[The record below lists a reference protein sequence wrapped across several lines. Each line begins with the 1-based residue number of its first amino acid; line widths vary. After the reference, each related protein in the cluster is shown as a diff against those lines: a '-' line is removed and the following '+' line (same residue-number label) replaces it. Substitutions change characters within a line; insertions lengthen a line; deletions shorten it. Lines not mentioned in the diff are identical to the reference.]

1 MEVIGEAVETRPQM
15 DFLKS
20 HGCDQLQGLWFSEPL
35 AEAAARQLMQ
45 THAPA

>member
-1 MEVIGEAVETRPQM
+1 MEVVGEAVETDPQR

-35 AEAAARQLMQ
+35 AADAARQMLRSHQ
-45 THAPA
+45 PA